1 MPNDNQSHITN
12 EAPPRYITPI
22 NPLNSI
28 PATQAALGGMSRSRI
43 YELLAKNELEKVK
56 IGASTKITGDSI
68 NALIL
73 RARAYVANEA

>member
-1 MPNDNQSHITN
+1 MTN
-12 EAPPRYITPI
+12 ENRNQNDPPPRYILPI

-28 PATQAALGGMSRSRI
+28 PATQAALGGVSRSLV

-56 IGASTKITGDSI
+56 IGASTKVTGDSI